1 MIDDK
6 VFSLIKEG
14 SYSTN
19 VNLCGKC
26 SERLNPCRNMGKCLD
41 APTQLGFVCLC
52 PEAQRGEVSKKLK
65 NGRRIFFSLRNF
77 PFSLSLI

>member
-26 SERLNPCRNMGKCLD
+26 SQRLNPCRNMGKCLD

-52 PEAQRGEVSKKLK
+52 PEAQRGEVST
-65 NGRRIFFSLRNF
+65 N
-77 PFSLSLI
+77 